1 MSKEIHVTKW
11 LALRLSDWHTS
22 MSDPVYA
29 VSSSGLA
36 NRRVPREVFEAAM
49 GNMQAAAADPEHE
62 SRSSAVEIFAEMRA
76 ILGLVEPEQVATT
89 IALSLSRTLWASV
102 WGDEA
107 EEQGE
112 STSGLQLIHAAPDTP
127 ASCLNK
133 ANELLAE
140 ILVENKFTA
149 EEFFMSWKFDVGN
162 EYNFGDELAA
172 AMLGFSDLDFEKFGG
187 PWIPSIEIGYYDF
200 KKEWE
205 PT

>member
-1 MSKEIHVTKW
+1 MSKEIHVTEW

-36 NRRVPREVFEAAM
+36 KRRVPREVFEAAM
-49 GNMQAAAADPEHE
+49 ENIQTAAADPEHE

-76 ILGLVEPEQVATT
+76 ILGLVEPDQVATT
-89 IALSLSRTLWASV
+89 IALGLSRTLWVVAWS
-102 WGDEA
+102 DEA
-107 EEQGE
+107 AEQGE
-112 STSGLQLIHAAPDTP
+112 STSGLQLMHAAPGTP

-149 EEFFMSWKFDVGN
+149 EEFFRPWKFDVGN
-162 EYNFGDELAA
+162 EYDFGHELAA
-172 AMLGFSDLDFEKFGG
+172 AMLGFGDLDFEKFGG
-187 PWIPSIEIGYYDF
+187 PWIPSIEISYYDF
-200 KKEWE
+200 KDEWE
-205 PT
+205 G